1 MFIQKVFKTKK
12 KNFPEDK
19 AIVVHVHNDLCCCC
33 LHSSIAGWLYLLLL
47 AYLITHSSR
56 TSCFLLSFILIAY
69 FDICTYLY
77 FGWLV
82 HFACSATSIQFLFT
96 LNDFFLSQIIWI
108 VFIKDHQSKYHDVM
122 FTRFDE
128 NWSTIFL
135 WMQLTQLRMILAIWN
150 NAGNFFYCR
159 DWKYG
164 IERGPRA
171 FCGLCLLRSNCSC
184 QDAFHV
190 LPHSQVC
197 FAILLLN
204 FLRW

>member
-1 MFIQKVFKTKK
+1 MLLLSPLL
-12 KNFPEDK
+12 N
-19 AIVVHVHNDLCCCC
+19 
-33 LHSSIAGWLYLLLL
+33 GWLTLSAFACIPYHTFFS
-47 AYLITHSSR
+47 YV
-56 TSCFLLSFILIAY
+56 LLSCVIHTHRILW
-69 FDICTYLY
+69 YLY
-77 FGWLV
+77 
-82 HFACSATSIQFLFT
+82 LFVFRVT
-96 LNDFFLSQIIWI
+96 GAFCLLCYKHSVSHYITWFFLSQIIWI

-128 NWSTIFL
+128 NWSIIFL
-135 WMQLTQLRMILAIWN
+135 WMQLTQIRVILAIWN
-150 NAGNFFYCR
+150 NADNFFYCR

-171 FCGLCLLRSNCSC
+171 FCGFCLLCSNCSC

-204 FLRW
+204 FLRC